1 LRGGLDCMVQDGRV
15 GFGYRKGKTPQ
26 CGRTKG
32 GDLAGAYRH
41 TSKHRSCLCRRLPVT
56 PHPLHRGVGTFPSLQ
71 GVCVADS
78 DSARHGRCLGA
89 LGDASLWERELGV
102 PARSQMVYPNG
113 SETWCSPVSLW
124 IVMAYWADRTG
135 RGDINQPIPA
145 VVQGTYDHTYGG
157 NGRSD
162 LRCWVVYCP
171 SKVPLAFRGVL
182 A

>member
-1 LRGGLDCMVQDGRV
+1 MGGALE
-15 GFGYRKGKTPQ
+15 
-26 CGRTKG
+26 
-32 GDLAGAYRH
+32 
-41 TSKHRSCLCRRLPVT
+41 
-56 PHPLHRGVGTFPSLQ
+56 
-71 GVCVADS
+71 
-78 DSARHGRCLGA
+78 A
-89 LGDASLWERELGV
+89 LGDASLWDRKLAV
-102 PARSQMVYPNG
+102 PASSQMVYPKG
-113 SETWCSPVSLW
+113 SETWRSPVSLW
-124 IVMAYWADRTG
+124 TVMAYWADRTG